1 MITGIL
7 LAAFK
12 SLSLSPPPPQKNSSF
27 LFILPKTKG
36 KQKERVLVRQGSKM
50 DHACSMRACDEW
62 TGDKMMC
69 L

>member
-7 LAAFK
+7 LAAFN
-12 SLSLSPPPPQKNSSF
+12 SPPNTPPPQRKEFIFIYITKNKR
-27 LFILPKTKG
+27 KT
-36 KQKERVLVRQGSKM
+36 KERVLVRQGSKM